1 MFKTIKM
8 KIKLI
13 IYSLLIFSLIIKTSI
28 AQNHENVNTWANFE
42 QFKSANDKLSQLKN
56 GEERIVFLGNSIT
69 IGWEE
74 THPEFFENTTYVNR
88 GISGQ
93 TTPQMLV
100 RFYADVID
108 IGATTVVILAG
119 TNDIAGNTGPM
130 SIDMILNNLKSMT
143 DIALAN
149 NVKVILCSV
158 LPAYDYPWSPNKNP
172 NIKIPKL
179 NSKIKRYAKKSGVH
193 YLDYFKA
200 LDNGNNG
207 INKEFSYDGVHL
219 TLEGYK
225 VLEPLL
231 ENALKKVTK

>member
-1 MFKTIKM
+1 M
-8 KIKLI
+8 KIKLLAF
-13 IYSLLIFSLIIKTSI
+13 LLLTFSLISKNSS
-28 AQNHENVNTWANFE
+28 AQNHEKVNTWANFE
-42 QFKSANDKLSQLKN
+42 QFKNENDKLSRLKN
-56 GEERIVFLGNSIT
+56 GEERVVFLGNSIT
-69 IGWEE
+69 IGWQE
-74 THPEFFENTTYVNR
+74 THPEFFENKTYVNR

-108 IGATTVVILAG
+108 IQATTVVILAG

-130 SIDMILNNLKSMT
+130 SIDMILNNIKSMT

-179 NSKIKRYAKKSGVH
+179 NSKIKKYAIETGVH

-207 INKEFSYDGVHL
+207 IDKEFSYDGVHL

-225 VLEPLL
+225 VLEPLV
-231 ENALKKVTK
+231 ENALKKVKK

>member
-1 MFKTIKM
+1 M
-8 KIKLI
+8 KIKLVT
-13 IYSLLIFSLIIKTSI
+13 YSLIIFLFIIRTSN

-42 QFKSANDKLSQLKN
+42 KFKSANQKLSELKN
-56 GEERIVFLGNSIT
+56 GEERVVFLGNSIT

-74 THPEFFENTTYVNR
+74 TNPKFFENKSYINR

-100 RFYADVID
+100 RFYADVIN

-149 NVKVILCSV
+149 NLKVILCSV
-158 LPAYDYPWSPNKNP
+158 LPAYDYPWSPKKNP

-179 NSKIKRYAKKSGVH
+179 NSKIKKYAKKADVY

-207 INKEFSYDGVHL
+207 IDKEFSYDGVHL

-225 VLEPLL
+225 VLEPLV
-231 ENALKKVTK
+231 ENALKKVKNKL

>member
-1 MFKTIKM
+1 M
-8 KIKLI
+8 KIKLLAF
-13 IYSLLIFSLIIKTSI
+13 LLLTFSLITKNSS
-28 AQNHENVNTWANFE
+28 AQNHEKVNTWANFE
-42 QFKSANDKLSQLKN
+42 QFKNENDKLSRLKN
-56 GEERIVFLGNSIT
+56 GEERVVFLGNSIT
-69 IGWEE
+69 IGWQE
-74 THPEFFENTTYVNR
+74 THPEFFENKTYVNR

-108 IGATTVVILAG
+108 IQATTVVILAG

-130 SIDMILNNLKSMT
+130 SIDMILNNIKSMT
-143 DIALAN
+143 NIALAN

-179 NSKIKRYAKKSGVH
+179 NSKIKKYAIETGVH

-219 TLEGYK
+219 TIEGYK
-225 VLEPLL
+225 VLEPLV
-231 ENALKKVTK
+231 ENALKKVKK

>member
-1 MFKTIKM
+1 M
-8 KIKLI
+8 KIKLLAF
-13 IYSLLIFSLIIKTSI
+13 LLLTFSLITKNSN
-28 AQNHENVNTWANFE
+28 AQNHEKVNTWANFE
-42 QFKSANDKLSQLKN
+42 QFKNENDKLSRLKN
-56 GEERIVFLGNSIT
+56 GEERVVFLGNSIT
-69 IGWEE
+69 IGWQE
-74 THPEFFENTTYVNR
+74 THPEFFENKTYVNR

-108 IGATTVVILAG
+108 IQATTVVILAG

-130 SIDMILNNLKSMT
+130 SIDMILNNIKSMT

-179 NSKIKRYAKKSGVH
+179 NSKIKKYAIETGVR

-207 INKEFSYDGVHL
+207 IDKEFSYDGVHL

-225 VLEPLL
+225 VLEPLV
-231 ENALKKVTK
+231 ENALKKVKK

>member
-1 MFKTIKM
+1 M
-8 KIKLI
+8 KIKLLAFI
-13 IYSLLIFSLIIKTSI
+13 LLTFSLISKNSS
-28 AQNHENVNTWANFE
+28 AQNHEKVNTWANFE
-42 QFKSANDKLSQLKN
+42 QFKNENDKLSRLKN
-56 GEERIVFLGNSIT
+56 GEERVVFLGNSIT
-69 IGWEE
+69 IGWQE
-74 THPEFFENTTYVNR
+74 THPEFFENKTYVNR

-108 IGATTVVILAG
+108 IQATTVVILAG

-130 SIDMILNNLKSMT
+130 SIDMILNNIKSMT
-143 DIALAN
+143 NIALAN

-179 NSKIKRYAKKSGVH
+179 NSKIKKYAIETGVH

-219 TLEGYK
+219 TIEGYK
-225 VLEPLL
+225 VLEPLV
-231 ENALKKVTK
+231 ENALKKVKK

>member
-1 MFKTIKM
+1 M
-8 KIKLI
+8 KIKLLAF
-13 IYSLLIFSLIIKTSI
+13 LLLTFSLITKNSN
-28 AQNHENVNTWANFE
+28 AQNHEKVNTWANFE
-42 QFKSANDKLSQLKN
+42 QFKNENDKLSRLKN
-56 GEERIVFLGNSIT
+56 GEERVVFLGNSIT
-69 IGWEE
+69 IGWQE
-74 THPEFFENTTYVNR
+74 THPEFFENKTYVNR

-108 IGATTVVILAG
+108 IQATTVVILAG

-130 SIDMILNNLKSMT
+130 SIDMILNNIKSMT

-179 NSKIKRYAKKSGVH
+179 NSKIKKYAIETGVH

-225 VLEPLL
+225 VLEPLV
-231 ENALKKVTK
+231 ENALKKVIK

>member
-1 MFKTIKM
+1 M
-8 KIKLI
+8 KIKLLAF
-13 IYSLLIFSLIIKTSI
+13 LLLTFSLITKNSN
-28 AQNHENVNTWANFE
+28 AQNHEKVNTWANFE
-42 QFKSANDKLSQLKN
+42 QFKNENDKLSRLKN
-56 GEERIVFLGNSIT
+56 GEERVVFLGNSIT
-69 IGWEE
+69 IGWQE
-74 THPEFFENTTYVNR
+74 THPEFFENKTYVNR

-108 IGATTVVILAG
+108 IQATTVVILAG

-130 SIDMILNNLKSMT
+130 SIDMILNNIKSMT

-179 NSKIKRYAKKSGVH
+179 NSKIKKYAIETGVH

-219 TLEGYK
+219 TIEGYK
-225 VLEPLL
+225 VLEPLV
-231 ENALKKVTK
+231 ENALKKVKK

>member
-1 MFKTIKM
+1 M
-8 KIKLI
+8 
-13 IYSLLIFSLIIKTSI
+13 
-28 AQNHENVNTWANFE
+28 
-42 QFKSANDKLSQLKN
+42 SQLKN

-74 THPEFFENTTYVNR
+74 THPEFFENTIYVNR

-130 SIDMILNNLKSMT
+130 SIDVILNNIKSMT

-179 NSKIKRYAKKSGVH
+179 NSKIKKYAIETGVH

-207 INKEFSYDGVHL
+207 INKEFSYDVVHL
-219 TLEGYK
+219 TIEGYK
-225 VLEPLL
+225 VLEPLV
-231 ENALKKVTK
+231 ENALKKVKK

>member
-1 MFKTIKM
+1 M
-8 KIKLI
+8 KIKLLVFL
-13 IYSLLIFSLIIKTSI
+13 LLIFSLITKNSN
-28 AQNHENVNTWANFE
+28 AQNHEKVNTWANFE
-42 QFKSANDKLSQLKN
+42 QFKNENDKLSRLKN
-56 GEERIVFLGNSIT
+56 GEERVVFLGNSIT
-69 IGWEE
+69 IGWQE
-74 THPEFFENTTYVNR
+74 THPEFFENKTYVNR

-108 IGATTVVILAG
+108 IQATTVVILAG

-130 SIDMILNNLKSMT
+130 SIDMILNNIKSMT

-179 NSKIKRYAKKSGVH
+179 NSKIKKYAIETGVH

-207 INKEFSYDGVHL
+207 IDKEFSYDGVHL

-225 VLEPLL
+225 VLEPLV
-231 ENALKKVTK
+231 ENALKKVKK

>member
-1 MFKTIKM
+1 M
-8 KIKLI
+8 KIKLLAF
-13 IYSLLIFSLIIKTSI
+13 LLLTFSLITKNSN
-28 AQNHENVNTWANFE
+28 AQNHEKVNTWANFE
-42 QFKSANDKLSQLKN
+42 QFKNENDKLSRLKN
-56 GEERIVFLGNSIT
+56 GEERVVFLGNSIT
-69 IGWEE
+69 IGWQE
-74 THPEFFENTTYVNR
+74 THPEFFENKTYVNR

-108 IGATTVVILAG
+108 IQATTVVILAG

-130 SIDMILNNLKSMT
+130 SIDMILNNIKSMT

-179 NSKIKRYAKKSGVH
+179 NSKIKKYAIETGVH

-207 INKEFSYDGVHL
+207 IDKEFSYDGVHL

-225 VLEPLL
+225 VLEPLV
-231 ENALKKVTK
+231 ENALKKAKK

>member
-1 MFKTIKM
+1 M

-69 IGWEE
+69 IGWKE
-74 THPEFFENTTYVNR
+74 THPEFFENTIYVNR

-100 RFYADVID
+100 RFYADVMD

-143 DIALAN
+143 GIALAN

-179 NSKIKRYAKKSGVH
+179 NSKIKKYAKKSGVH

-207 INKEFSYDGVHL
+207 IDKEFSYDGVHL

>member
-1 MFKTIKM
+1 M
-8 KIKLI
+8 KIKLLAF
-13 IYSLLIFSLIIKTSI
+13 LLLTFSLISKNSS
-28 AQNHENVNTWANFE
+28 AQNHEKVNTWANFE
-42 QFKSANDKLSQLKN
+42 QFKNENDKLSRLKN
-56 GEERIVFLGNSIT
+56 GEERVVFLGNSIT
-69 IGWEE
+69 IGWQE
-74 THPEFFENTTYVNR
+74 THPEFFENKTYVNR

-108 IGATTVVILAG
+108 IQATTVVILAG

-130 SIDMILNNLKSMT
+130 SIDMILNNIKSMT

-179 NSKIKRYAKKSGVH
+179 NSKIKKYAIETGVH

-225 VLEPLL
+225 VLEPLV
-231 ENALKKVTK
+231 ENA

>member
-1 MFKTIKM
+1 M
-8 KIKLI
+8 KIKLLAF
-13 IYSLLIFSLIIKTSI
+13 LLLTFSLITKNSN
-28 AQNHENVNTWANFE
+28 AQNHEKVNTWANFE
-42 QFKSANDKLSQLKN
+42 QFKNENDKLSRLKN
-56 GEERIVFLGNSIT
+56 GEERVVFLGNSIT
-69 IGWEE
+69 IGWQE
-74 THPEFFENTTYVNR
+74 THPEFFENKTYVNR

-108 IGATTVVILAG
+108 IQATTVVILAG

-130 SIDMILNNLKSMT
+130 SIDMILNNIKSMT

-179 NSKIKRYAKKSGVH
+179 NSKIKKYAIETGVH

-225 VLEPLL
+225 VLEPLV
-231 ENALKKVTK
+231 ENALKKAKK

>member
-1 MFKTIKM
+1 M

-13 IYSLLIFSLIIKTSI
+13 TYTLLIFSLIIKTSI

-42 QFKSANDKLSQLKN
+42 QFKSANDNLSQLKN

-74 THPEFFENTTYVNR
+74 THPEFFENTIYVNR

-130 SIDMILNNLKSMT
+130 
-143 DIALAN
+143 
-149 NVKVILCSV
+149 
-158 LPAYDYPWSPNKNP
+158 
-172 NIKIPKL
+172 
-179 NSKIKRYAKKSGVH
+179 
-193 YLDYFKA
+193 
-200 LDNGNNG
+200 
-207 INKEFSYDGVHL
+207 
-219 TLEGYK
+219 
-225 VLEPLL
+225 
-231 ENALKKVTK
+231 

>member
-1 MFKTIKM
+1 M
-8 KIKLI
+8 KIKLLAF
-13 IYSLLIFSLIIKTSI
+13 LLLTFSLISKNSS
-28 AQNHENVNTWANFE
+28 AQNHEKVNTWANFE
-42 QFKSANDKLSQLKN
+42 QFKNENDKLSRLKN
-56 GEERIVFLGNSIT
+56 GEERVVFLGNSIT
-69 IGWEE
+69 IGWQE
-74 THPEFFENTTYVNR
+74 THPEFFENKTYVNR

-108 IGATTVVILAG
+108 IQATTVVILAG

-130 SIDMILNNLKSMT
+130 SIDMILNNIKSMT

-179 NSKIKRYAKKSGVH
+179 NSKIKKYAIETGVH

-200 LDNGNNG
+200 LDNGKNG
-207 INKEFSYDGVHL
+207 IDKEFSYDGVHL

-225 VLEPLL
+225 VLEPLV
-231 ENALKKVTK
+231 ENALKK

>member
-1 MFKTIKM
+1 M
-8 KIKLI
+8 KIKLLAF
-13 IYSLLIFSLIIKTSI
+13 LLLTFSLITKNSN
-28 AQNHENVNTWANFE
+28 AQNHEKVNTWANFE
-42 QFKSANDKLSQLKN
+42 QFKNENDKLSRLKN
-56 GEERIVFLGNSIT
+56 GEERVVFLGNSIT
-69 IGWEE
+69 IGWQE
-74 THPEFFENTTYVNR
+74 THPEFFENKTYVNR

-108 IGATTVVILAG
+108 IQATTVVILAG

-130 SIDMILNNLKSMT
+130 SIDMILNNIKSMT

-179 NSKIKRYAKKSGVH
+179 NSKIKKYAIEAGVH

-207 INKEFSYDGVHL
+207 IDKEFSYDGVHL

-225 VLEPLL
+225 VLEPLV
-231 ENALKKVTK
+231 ENALKKVKK

>member
-1 MFKTIKM
+1 M
-8 KIKLI
+8 KIKLLAFL
-13 IYSLLIFSLIIKTSI
+13 LLIFSLITKNSN
-28 AQNHENVNTWANFE
+28 AQNHEKVNTWANFE
-42 QFKSANDKLSQLKN
+42 QFKNENDKLSKLKN
-56 GEERIVFLGNSIT
+56 GEERVVFLGNSIT
-69 IGWEE
+69 IGWQE
-74 THPEFFENTTYVNR
+74 THPEFFENKTYVNR

-108 IGATTVVILAG
+108 IQATTVVILAG

-130 SIDMILNNLKSMT
+130 SIDMILNNIKSMT

-179 NSKIKRYAKKSGVH
+179 NSKIKKYAIETGVH

-207 INKEFSYDGVHL
+207 IDKEFSYDGVHL

-225 VLEPLL
+225 VLEPLV
-231 ENALKKVTK
+231 ENALKKAKK

>member
-1 MFKTIKM
+1 M
-8 KIKLI
+8 KIKLLVFL
-13 IYSLLIFSLIIKTSI
+13 LLIFSLITKNSN
-28 AQNHENVNTWANFE
+28 AQNHEKVNTWANFE
-42 QFKSANDKLSQLKN
+42 QFKNENDKLSRLKN
-56 GEERIVFLGNSIT
+56 GEERVVFLGNSIT
-69 IGWEE
+69 IGWQE
-74 THPEFFENTTYVNR
+74 THPEFFENKTYVNR

-108 IGATTVVILAG
+108 IQATTVVILAG

-130 SIDMILNNLKSMT
+130 SIDMILNNIKSMT
-143 DIALAN
+143 NIALAN

-179 NSKIKRYAKKSGVH
+179 NSKIKKYAIEAGVH

-200 LDNGNNG
+200 LDNGKNG
-207 INKEFSYDGVHL
+207 IDKEFSYDGVHL

>member
-1 MFKTIKM
+1 M
-8 KIKLI
+8 KIKLLAF
-13 IYSLLIFSLIIKTSI
+13 LLLTFSLISKNSS
-28 AQNHENVNTWANFE
+28 AQNHEKVNTWANFE
-42 QFKSANDKLSQLKN
+42 QFKNENDKLSRLKN
-56 GEERIVFLGNSIT
+56 GEERVVFLGNSIT
-69 IGWEE
+69 IGWQE
-74 THPEFFENTTYVNR
+74 THPEFFENKTYVNR

-108 IGATTVVILAG
+108 IQATTVVILAG

-130 SIDMILNNLKSMT
+130 SIDMILNNIKSMT

-179 NSKIKRYAKKSGVH
+179 NSKIKKYAIETGVH

-225 VLEPLL
+225 VLEPLV
-231 ENALKKVTK
+231 ENALKKVKK

>member
-1 MFKTIKM
+1 M
-8 KIKLI
+8 KIKLLAFI
-13 IYSLLIFSLIIKTSI
+13 LLTFSLISKNSS
-28 AQNHENVNTWANFE
+28 AQNHEKVNTWANFE
-42 QFKSANDKLSQLKN
+42 QFKNENDKLSRLKN
-56 GEERIVFLGNSIT
+56 GEERVVFLGNSIT
-69 IGWEE
+69 IGWQE
-74 THPEFFENTTYVNR
+74 THPEFFENKTYVNR

-108 IGATTVVILAG
+108 IQATTVVILAG

-130 SIDMILNNLKSMT
+130 SIDMILNNIKSMT

-179 NSKIKRYAKKSGVH
+179 NSKIKKYAIETGVH

-225 VLEPLL
+225 VLEPLV
-231 ENALKKVTK
+231 ENALKKAKK

>member
-1 MFKTIKM
+1 M
-8 KIKLI
+8 KIKLLAF
-13 IYSLLIFSLIIKTSI
+13 LLLTFSLISKNSS
-28 AQNHENVNTWANFE
+28 AQNHEKVNTWANFE
-42 QFKSANDKLSQLKN
+42 QFKNENDKLSRLKN
-56 GEERIVFLGNSIT
+56 GEERVVFLGNSIT
-69 IGWEE
+69 IGWQE
-74 THPEFFENTTYVNR
+74 THPEFFENKTYVNR

-108 IGATTVVILAG
+108 IQATTVVILAG

-130 SIDMILNNLKSMT
+130 SIDMILNNIKSMT

-179 NSKIKRYAKKSGVH
+179 NSKIKKYAIETGVH

-219 TLEGYK
+219 TIEGYK
-225 VLEPLL
+225 VLEPLV
-231 ENALKKVTK
+231 ENALKKVKK

>member
-1 MFKTIKM
+1 M
-8 KIKLI
+8 KIKLLAF
-13 IYSLLIFSLIIKTSI
+13 LLLTFSLITKNSN
-28 AQNHENVNTWANFE
+28 AQNHEKVNTWANFE
-42 QFKSANDKLSQLKN
+42 QFKNENDKLSRLKN
-56 GEERIVFLGNSIT
+56 GEERVVFLGNSIT
-69 IGWEE
+69 IGWQE
-74 THPEFFENTTYVNR
+74 THPEFFENKTYVNR

-108 IGATTVVILAG
+108 IQATTVVILAG

-130 SIDMILNNLKSMT
+130 SIDMILNNIKSMT

-149 NVKVILCSV
+149 NMKVILCSV

-179 NSKIKRYAKKSGVH
+179 NSKIKKYAIETGVH

-207 INKEFSYDGVHL
+207 IDKEFSYDGVHL

-225 VLEPLL
+225 VLEPLV
-231 ENALKKVTK
+231 ENALKKVKK